1 MADKNIIEIILAAKD
16 NASAALKDFK
26 KAVEDVSTAGGSQ
39 GSIFTSLMG
48 TINRYKGLVLA
59 VAAAI
64 GTSALV
70 LNIREAVNTTVE
82 LAKEVDKL
90 QELTGMTS
98 EASSEL
104 IAVAGKAEVS
114 FNTLQTGVVALTRK
128 MGGLKDV
135 HDLVAAASGQSTNV
149 FEKFD
154 IQVKNTDGTMKSF
167 SEVFGQIRTKI
178 QEASTQTEKLAIATQ
193 FFQGASAELMP
204 LLTMTT
210 AQYAELAEGARSAG
224 VILTQD
230 NVTAVKTYVLEMQNM
245 SQAISG
251 AKLALAKDL
260 IPALTEVIKW
270 FTDNIAQIKDYA
282 QSLGLFLVE
291 SIKAASGAF
300 NLLKAGAYAVAAGV
314 MEVVAAYRFL
324 KGSFDEAKAAHEEA
338 KRLWDESTKSASKGV
353 EAYASIGKEATKA
366 AASIKQAAE
375 EQAKTIPTYEEW
387 YRSVIKGSQ
396 DYIDIKKKE
405 IQTLEANAAYEKAL
419 LAKALT
425 DKTISQEEY
434 LAKTKALMAD
444 ELKARLDIINMEIEL
459 VKQSGESK
467 YKELA
472 ALEEQKKQILLK
484 ARADEVKAEQDAQK
498 EIAKAHQDGFTEWKA
513 LQELRLNTMKA
524 NIELQTTLDDA
535 AVKAGVLRE
544 STAMQNKLDLT
555 RAFLDEQI
563 SIAAETAAKQAEIYG
578 TDSAEYKKAL
588 ADKEKLQ
595 QEYEIAA
602 ISSEVAIAEAKK
614 KEFLE
619 AENFIADI
627 LEDSFRKEETQ
638 RQEKLNQ
645 LHKYYAQGLISAEDY
660 HDALMKLEKEF
671 TSEFKRELQE
681 RMQQLNQM
689 VNIIHDRTNK
699 MWAAVS
705 GFMKQGYD
713 DIRKYFGDAKDA
725 LAADITD
732 VGDEISNFLRA
743 VNSGTYNTF
752 WSATLFGR
760 RMVEMVGTSIYEW
773 AQRVTEYIQ
782 YVKGLMASLQETL
795 DGYRL
800 QLAQLRGDTTLEL
813 EMWYAKEKK
822 QLEDKYKDDLGKTQE
837 YYEAMSLLD
846 ELYAE
851 KKKKAAEEAAK
862 DEQRIRQE
870 SEDRAR
876 DAAGGGSPAGI
887 TGGGF
892 PTLED
897 FKNRILENLTLDL
910 GDMSAPAMQIQQVA
924 VEKKEITGNFTFDVP
939 ALDRENARRYIKET
953 FYPEFQAFMRLKGI
967 EI

>member
-149 FEKFD
+149 FEKFG

-193 FFQGASAELMP
+193 FFRGASADLMP
-204 LLTMTT
+204 LLVMTD
-210 AQYAELAEGARSAG
+210 AQYKEIAEDARKYG
-224 VILTQD
+224 LILTQD
-230 NVTAVKTYVLEMQNM
+230 NVSAVRQYVFAQRDMED
-245 SQAISG
+245 AIQG
-251 AKLALAKDL
+251 AKLALGKEL
-260 IPALTEVIKW
+260 IPTLTEAVKW
-270 FTDNIAQIKDYA
+270 VTENIAQIKDYA
-282 QSLGLFLVE
+282 KSLGGFLVE
-291 SIKAASGAF
+291 SVKGATVAF
-300 NLLKAGAYAVAAGV
+300 NLLKAAAFSVGGAMLEVFAAWKYLTGQLNDAKIAH
-314 MEVVAAYRFL
+314 AAAL
-324 KGSFDEAKAAHEEA
+324 EQFDKAEQASNTAK
-338 KRLWDESTKSASKGV
+338 T
-353 EAYASIGKEATKA
+353 AYASLGEKVKKVSEEHKA
-366 AASIKQAAE
+366 AAEEIK
-375 EQAKTIPTYEEW
+375 KTIPTYEEW
-387 YRSVIKGSQ
+387 YKSVIKGSQ

-419 LAKALT
+419 LAQALA
-425 DKTISQEEY
+425 DKTISQEQY
-434 LAKTKALMAD
+434 LAKTKALLAD

-524 NIELQTTLDDA
+524 NIELQTALDDA

-555 RAFLDEQI
+555 RAFFAEQI
-563 SIAAETAAKQAEIYG
+563 SIAAETASKQAEIYG
-578 TDSAEYKKAL
+578 TDSTEYQKAL
-588 ADKEKLQ
+588 AEKEKLQ

-681 RMQQLNQM
+681 RTQQLNQM

-732 VGDEISNFLRA
+732 VRNEITNFLRA

-773 AQRVTEYIQ
+773 AGRVAEYIQ

-822 QLEDKYKDDLGKTQE
+822 ALEDKYKDDLGKTQE